1 VRKLVMSMRKRN
13 LLRTGFVTAILAAP
27 WAPARA
33 DDLTAPAA
41 AAAIDLPTIERSFG
55 VIHEAVNRFKAAIDA
70 RIARDVAARND
81 VDMTP
86 VGTIRSRQTGLEPEL
101 PPALASDPPR
111 IEPAPAPVA
120 EPAVAPAADAPALA
134 TPPDLRPDASATPPT
149 PGVFEVVL
157 KSFAVTPA
165 PLNAKAMGRDW
176 NAVRD
181 AIVAFYTQR
190 GFAPVWTDA
199 DGFTAAGRSL
209 VGRLALAGEDGLDL
223 VGVEPPPARGVGTS
237 ATQQAS
243 DEIRASEAAIAY
255 GFQATGGRV
264 DPKRISAL
272 ITARPVIADAA
283 ATLAL
288 VAAAPDPGAALQNLN
303 PPQKGYRD
311 LRDQLHTLRGEASTA
326 LRTIP
331 RGPVL
336 SVGMIDPRVSLVR
349 ARFGLDAN
357 APDSLVYDTKVAS
370 AVADFQRARGLPP
383 SGALTASTI
392 TALAAGDPER
402 QQAAILA
409 NMEMWRWQPRDM
421 GEERI
426 EVNVPEYTLRMMQG
440 DAIVHQAR
448 VIVGKPDTPTPIFS
462 NAVKYLLVNPPWNVP
477 ESIVRKEML
486 PKLDKDPDYLAR
498 MGFEVIHKDGI
509 MYVRQ
514 PPGERNALGRILF
527 MFPNEHSVY
536 LHDTPGRGLF
546 ASRRRAL
553 SHGCVRVEDPL
564 QLASLAMG
572 PQSGWTEE
580 RIRALIGG
588 GERTIM
594 LPHPIPIHLQYFTML
609 VDGTGALKASDDIYG
624 YQREVEAALGLA
636 AGG

>member
-1 VRKLVMSMRKRN
+1 M
-13 LLRTGFVTAILAAP
+13 
-27 WAPARA
+27 
-33 DDLTAPAA
+33 
-41 AAAIDLPTIERSFG
+41 
-55 VIHEAVNRFKAAIDA
+55 
-70 RIARDVAARND
+70 
-81 VDMTP
+81 
-86 VGTIRSRQTGLEPEL
+86 
-101 PPALASDPPR
+101 
-111 IEPAPAPVA
+111 
-120 EPAVAPAADAPALA
+120 
-134 TPPDLRPDASATPPT
+134 
-149 PGVFEVVL
+149 
-157 KSFAVTPA
+157 
-165 PLNAKAMGRDW
+165 
-176 NAVRD
+176 
-181 AIVAFYTQR
+181 
-190 GFAPVWTDA
+190 
-199 DGFTAAGRSL
+199 
-209 VGRLALAGEDGLDL
+209 
-223 VGVEPPPARGVGTS
+223 
-237 ATQQAS
+237 
-243 DEIRASEAAIAY
+243 
-255 GFQATGGRV
+255 
-264 DPKRISAL
+264 
-272 ITARPVIADAA
+272 IADAT

-311 LRDQLHTLRGEASTA
+311 LRDQLHMLRGEASTA
-326 LRTIP
+326 PRAIP

-349 ARFGLDAN
+349 ARFGLDAS

-402 QQAAILA
+402 RQAAILA

-440 DAIVHQAR
+440 DAIIHQAR

-477 ESIVRKEML
+477 DSIVRKEML
-486 PKLDKDPDYLAR
+486 PKLEKDPDYLAR

-527 MFPNEHSVY
+527 MFPNQHSVY
-536 LHDTPGRGLF
+536 LHDTPGRSLF

-572 PQSGWTEE
+572 RQSGWTED

-609 VDGTGALKASDDIYG
+609 VDGAGALKASDDIYG

-636 AGG
+636 AGS